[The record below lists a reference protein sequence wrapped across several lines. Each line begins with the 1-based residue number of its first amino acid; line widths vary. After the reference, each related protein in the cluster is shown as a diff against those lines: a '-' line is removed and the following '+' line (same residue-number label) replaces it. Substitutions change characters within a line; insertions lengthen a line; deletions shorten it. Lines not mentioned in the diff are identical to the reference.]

1 MTAHRPELLS
11 GLAVLGT
18 SAVAAAA
25 AAGGPYRWEIALFR
39 PVNELP
45 DAIHPPVW
53 TVMQLGALGA
63 GPALGALAWRRDRR
77 DLATRMVVGA
87 TASWAAAKV
96 VKRVVRRGRPARL
109 VPGTRVRGKEATGL
123 GYLSGHAAV
132 AASLMA
138 AAASAVPRRRRL
150 YGTLAAGVGLARMY
164 VGAHLPLDV
173 LGGVGLGLVVDAS
186 VGHRLHRR

>member
-63 GPALGALAWRRDRR
+63 VMCGSGPTVAALVATEADARRI
-77 DLATRMVVGA
+77 AEA
-87 TASWAAAKV
+87 
-96 VKRVVRRGRPARL
+96 
-109 VPGTRVRGKEATGL
+109 VPGSIPV
-123 GYLSGHAAV
+123 
-132 AASLMA
+132 
-138 AAASAVPRRRRL
+138 SAP
-150 YGTLAAGVGLARMY
+150 A
-164 VGAHLPLDV
+164 
-173 LGGVGLGLVVDAS
+173 
-186 VGHRLHRR
+186 

>member
-77 DLATRMVVGA
+77 DLATRMVGYSTSPSSLA
-87 TASWAAAKV
+87 YH
-96 VKRVVRRGRPARL
+96 GRSR
-109 VPGTRVRGKEATGL
+109 
-123 GYLSGHAAV
+123 
-132 AASLMA
+132 
-138 AAASAVPRRRRL
+138 PRRNRDWRHIL
-150 YGTLAAGVGLARMY
+150 SY
-164 VGAHLPLDV
+164 
-173 LGGVGLGLVVDAS
+173 
-186 VGHRLHRR
+186 